1 MNIQSKV
8 TNTYYHDFNLELPG
22 RLNHVHWFAW
32 EWDYECITIANDT
45 DPELV
50 TFCEII
56 GDTLDVW
63 VNGDRVQCNLEV
75 HNYNS
80 TKKYVLIRIPIYF
93 HEEAI
98 YDGPQETEHHVE
110 VYK

>member
-1 MNIQSKV
+1 M
-8 TNTYYHDFNLELPG
+8 
-22 RLNHVHWFAW
+22 
-32 EWDYECITIANDT
+32 ITIANDT

-50 TFCEII
+50 TFCEIM
-56 GDTLDVW
+56 GETLDVW

-75 HNYNS
+75 HNYS
-80 TKKYVLIRIPIYF
+80 GAKYVLIRIPIYSQ
-93 HEEAI
+93 EEAI